1 MLEIIQAETE
11 AQIEASRELF
21 RDYEAWFGLSLCFQN
36 FEDEVRN
43 LPGKYVQPRG
53 RLLLAYSGD
62 ELAGCIAMRD
72 LGDGICEMKRLFV
85 RGGFRGKSIGQQ
97 LIEKILD
104 EAAKEDYKKMRLDTF
119 PPKMGKA
126 VELYRS
132 YGFYEIPPYY
142 ENPYEDVL
150 FMEKNLT
157 NSPAAL

>member
-1 MLEIIQAETE
+1 MLEIIQAETD

-21 RDYEAWFGLSLCFQN
+21 RHYEAWFGLSLCFQN
-36 FEDEVRN
+36 FDDEVQN
-43 LPGKYVQPRG
+43 LPGKYVKPGG
-53 RLLLAYSGD
+53 RLLLAYSDG

-72 LGDGICEMKRLFV
+72 LGEGICEMKRLFV
-85 RGGFRGKSIGQQ
+85 REGFRGKSIGQR

-104 EAAKEDYKKMRLDTF
+104 EAVKEDYKKMRLDTF

-126 VELYRS
+126 VELYKS

-150 FMEKNLT
+150 FLEKKLT

>member
-1 MLEIIQAETE
+1 NGILAENAEKSIHFASSSALSETAHMLEIIQAETE

-43 LPGKYVQPRG
+43 LPGKYVQPCG

-62 ELAGCIAMRD
+62 ELVGCIAMRD

-85 RGGFRGKSIGQQ
+85 RDGFRGKSIGQR

-104 EAAKEDYKKMRLDTF
+104 EAAKEGYEKMRLDTF
-119 PPKMGKA
+119 PPKMG
-126 VELYRS
+126 
-132 YGFYEIPPYY
+132 
-142 ENPYEDVL
+142 
-150 FMEKNLT
+150 
-157 NSPAAL
+157 